1 MIDLGGDRMALTA
14 SAESQSKRGTILI
27 IVIAVHAIGLWVV
40 ESGLSRSIIE
50 MVAPP
55 VETKMIEEQTPP
67 EEPPPPPP
75 PPPIEA
81 TPPPPYI
88 PPVEVQVQLPPP
100 VNAITAEAK
109 ETPPPVAPP
118 IMAPTPPPSA
128 VASTK
133 PIPRASKTVQSYY
146 PSESKNA
153 KPPEEG
159 TVKVKCTVKLS
170 GKCAATAIETSSGF
184 PRLDE
189 AAIKYMNDLMF
200 KPATTDGKPVE
211 VDVTL
216 PVRFAITK

>member
-1 MIDLGGDRMALTA
+1 MALTA
-14 SAESQSKRGTILI
+14 SAESQSKRGTILV

-55 VETKMIEEQTPP
+55 VETKIIEEQTPP

-75 PPPIEA
+75 PPPMEA

-100 VNAITAEAK
+100 VNAITAETK
-109 ETPPPVAPP
+109 ETPPPVSAP
-118 IMAPTPPPSA
+118 IMAPSPPSTGI
-128 VASTK
+128 ASTR
-133 PIPRASKTVQSYY
+133 PVPMASKTVQSYY

-159 TVKVKCTVKLS
+159 TVRVKCTVKLT
-170 GKCAATAIETSSGF
+170 GKCSGTAIDSSSGF

-189 AAIKYMNDLMF
+189 AAVKYMNDLKF
-200 KPATTDGKPVE
+200 KPATEAGKPVE